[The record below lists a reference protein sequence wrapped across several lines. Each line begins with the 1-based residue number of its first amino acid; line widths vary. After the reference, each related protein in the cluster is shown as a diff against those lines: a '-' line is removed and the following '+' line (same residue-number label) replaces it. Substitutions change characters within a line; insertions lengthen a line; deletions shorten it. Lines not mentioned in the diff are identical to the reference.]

1 MGEIREFLGDTSE
14 IRLVDFLTQNM
25 RFDYTL
31 TELKNYTGLSK
42 PTLLNAVRT
51 LLRNKLIEETRT
63 VGRAKFYALADNE
76 ITKALT
82 AASLAHTTILSE
94 EENKEGVSVDVALQ
108 SKERKE
114 ELYA

>member
-1 MGEIREFLGDTSE
+1 MAELGDFLGDTPE

-31 TELKNYTGLSK
+31 TELKQYTGLSK
-42 PTLLNAVRT
+42 PTLLKAVRI
-51 LLRNKLIEETRT
+51 LLRNRLVEETRT
-63 VGRAKFYALADNE
+63 VGRAKFYALTDNE

-82 AASLAHTTILSE
+82 AASLAHTGLLSE
-94 EENKEGVSVDVALQ
+94 EEITEPTSVGVALQ
-108 SKERKE
+108 PRDKGK

>member
-1 MGEIREFLGDTSE
+1 MAELGDFLGDTSE

-31 TELKNYTGLSK
+31 TELKGYTGLSK

-51 LLRNKLIEETRT
+51 LLRNRLIEETRT
-63 VGRAKFYALADNE
+63 IGRAKFYALTDND
-76 ITKALT
+76 ITRALT
-82 AASLAHTTILSE
+82 AASMAHTGLLSE
-94 EENKEGVSVDVALQ
+94 ETMSTHVPVGVTLR
-108 SKERKE
+108 SKEQGK

>member
-1 MGEIREFLGDTSE
+1 MADLGDFLGDTPE

-31 TELKNYTGLSK
+31 TELKGYTGLSK

-51 LLRNKLIEETRT
+51 LLRNKLLDETRT
-63 VGRAKFYALADNE
+63 VGRAKFYALTDNE
-76 ITKALT
+76 ITRALT
-82 AASLAHTTILSE
+82 ATSLAHTELLSE
-94 EENKEGVSVDVALQ
+94 EKKEEVVSVDAALR
-108 SKERKE
+108 SKGQGK